1 MLRLLRL
8 VPLTPMWRQ
17 PKDPWH
23 GAPLWALALRDEVRD
38 VGIVLNRRIR
48 MMADA
53 VNKSLDDVLADVQ
66 DESTQ
71 IDGLSTLTSGIKA
84 QLDAV
89 LAGSLTPAQQAQVN
103 AIFDAVEANK
113 HKVVDAIN
121 ANTAAAGT
129 PPDGTGASGATDAT
143 GATGG

>member
-1 MLRLLRL
+1 M
-8 VPLTPMWRQ
+8 
-17 PKDPWH
+17 
-23 GAPLWALALRDEVRD
+23 ADEVQ
-38 VGIVLNRRIR
+38 
-48 MMADA
+48 
-53 VNKSLDDVLADVQ
+53 KSLDDVLADVA

-89 LAGSLTPAQQAQVN
+89 LAGSLTPAQQAKVN

-121 ANTAAAGT
+121 ANTPAAGA
-129 PPDGTGASGATDAT
+129 PPAGTGASGATDTTGASDTT